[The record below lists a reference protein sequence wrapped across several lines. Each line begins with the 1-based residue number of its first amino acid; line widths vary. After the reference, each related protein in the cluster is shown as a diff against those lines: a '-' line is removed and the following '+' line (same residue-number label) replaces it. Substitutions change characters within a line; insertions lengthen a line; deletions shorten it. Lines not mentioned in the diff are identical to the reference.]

1 MAGRTGSF
9 ARVGVALAAVAIVV
23 AVNQITVRGRSA
35 SVLGSK
41 IQRCNVDGPAGTVA
55 IASGTIVIR
64 GEILTV
70 PVRAGT
76 PGAVLA
82 PPIKVSPG
90 SVGPSIA
97 PAVLSVGVRGAAPRR
112 LAVNV
117 AIRNLTDC
125 PVAVSV
131 ARVSAKLGSSPVTIA
146 AVRFGG
152 RDRVIVDG
160 RRRVN
165 GRAEIP
171 VGADGTWR
179 IESTAYADVGALE

>member
-9 ARVGVALAAVAIVV
+9 ARVGVALAAVAVVV

-41 IQRCNVDGPAGTVA
+41 IERCNVDGPAGSVG
-55 IASGTIVIR
+55 ISSGPLVIR
-64 GEILTV
+64 GETV
-70 PVRAGT
+70 TVTVTAGK
-76 PGAVLA
+76 PAAVLA
-82 PPIKVSPG
+82 PPVKLSPG
-90 SVGPSIA
+90 TAPAPVT

-117 AIRNLTDC
+117 AIENMSDC

-131 ARVSAKLGSSPVTIA
+131 ARVSANLGSSPVTVA

-160 RRRVN
+160 GKRVN

-171 VGADGTWR
+171 LSADGAWR
-179 IESTAYADVGALE
+179 IESSAYADVGAIE